1 MIDIHSHILPGIDDG
16 AKDLDESLA
25 LLKIA
30 QSDGITHMVATP
42 HIHLGRFNNS
52 TSHLYTDL
60 ANLKAHA
67 SAAGIALK
75 LAVAAEVR
83 LDIALMALI
92 MANKLPFIGK
102 IEGANYL
109 LLELP
114 HSHVPQGYDKFIT
127 WLAKQNVKVIIPHPE
142 RNRDIQAQ
150 PFYIERLKQLGCEFQ
165 LTASSI
171 EGAWGD
177 KAKQISEDY
186 DLNAAMIRRWKREY
200 ATKFGDFS
208 KKKELSL
215 EEQELKALRKELKNV
230 KMERDILK
238 KAGCFRFGAKI

>member
-177 KAKQISEDY
+177 KAKQISD
-186 DLNAAMIRRWKREY
+186 DM
-200 ATKFGDFS
+200 
-208 KKKELSL
+208 
-215 EEQELKALRKELKNV
+215 LKANLVTYVASDAHSVKRRPPILSKAKHMVSDLVGADKAHTLFVKNPLRLTELLFS
-230 KMERDILK
+230 E
-238 KAGCFRFGAKI
+238 